1 MSQIDNLLSN
11 YKDFIAIPWADRI
24 HGAQKVL
31 FAVYP
36 PTEER
41 RLRAKIREFEIA
53 TRDTKREWH
62 LVDVTNCTAEWLGE
76 HEYKDGYFSDPS
88 AIENITHELKDRL
101 VATISKELES
111 PQATDSAVVALLGIG
126 SLFGFI
132 HISSVLTE
140 LDNKI
145 KGRLLVFFPGV
156 YEQNRYRFLDA
167 RDGFNYMAM
176 PITCEERMKI

>member
-11 YKDFIAIPWADRI
+11 YKDFIALPWADKI

-41 RLRAKIREFEIA
+41 RLRTKMPEFEIV

-62 LVDVTNCTAEWLGE
+62 LVDLTNCPAEWLGE
-76 HEYKDGYFSDPS
+76 HEYKDGYFADPS
-88 AIENITHELKDRL
+88 AVENINHELKEKL
-101 VATISKELES
+101 VSLLTKEC
-111 PQATDSAVVALLGIG
+111 DSHNGPDTVLAILGIG

-140 LDNKI
+140 LDSKI